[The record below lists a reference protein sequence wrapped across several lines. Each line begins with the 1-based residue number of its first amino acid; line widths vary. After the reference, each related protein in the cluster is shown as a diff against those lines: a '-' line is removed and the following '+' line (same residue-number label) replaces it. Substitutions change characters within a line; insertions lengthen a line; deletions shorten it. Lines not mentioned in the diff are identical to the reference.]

1 LCHESAAKC
10 RTNRCPSGGS
20 EEVRCGEEGKGRV
33 EEKGG
38 AKGSGS
44 GETKP
49 QTKQGR
55 VEEKGGAKGSGQGGN
70 FILSGLS
77 KSEARSFV
85 YGMGLNQIQLT
96 AVNSSIKRITSAS
109 VSKITQNGS
118 DVVIQIFRQGH
129 DGYQVVETTVRING
143 SKTIIQKA
151 YNSSGKLVHHHPK

>member
-1 LCHESAAKC
+1 MGVVLPASVAAGKVASKLG
-10 RTNRCPSGGS
+10 RWGKVVNPKTKPVRIGKKSGARRSGG
-20 EEVRCGEEGKGRV
+20 K
-33 EEKGG
+33 
-38 AKGSGS
+38 
-44 GETKP
+44 
-49 QTKQGR
+49 
-55 VEEKGGAKGSGQGGN
+55 GGN

-85 YGMGLNQIQLT
+85 HGMGLSQIQLS

-109 VSKITQNGS
+109 VSTVKQNGS

-129 DGYQVVETTVRING
+129 DGYQVIETTVRING